1 MIVVL
6 GGIAVVLTL
15 AMFISR
21 QAMLGFACVIFWL
34 LFGAD
39 CIYLSTAPWDIYF
52 TTGFGAMLGMTIVC
66 GMGAFGLREK
76 KDSGTDEDDYVD
88 EDKHVTVY
96 NGETT
101 AEAKQAESG
110 DLPSDDS
117 MDGKTQPSARTR
129 DLHDRAK
136 KRKTGLF
143 HRKPRWGEFK

>member
-1 MIVVL
+1 MLILL
-6 GGIAVVLTL
+6 GGVATVLTL

-39 CIYLSTAPWDIYF
+39 CIVLSVYTWDIYF
-52 TTGFGAMLGMTIVC
+52 TTGFGAMLGMTVVC

-76 KDSGTDEDDYVD
+76 KDSGTDEDDWVD
-88 EDKHVTVY
+88 EDKRVTVY
-96 NGETT
+96 HGETT
-101 AEAKQAESG
+101 AGAKQAESD
-110 DLPSDDS
+110 DLPPDDS
-117 MDGKTQPSARTR
+117 MDGKSQPSARTKE
-129 DLHDRAK
+129 LHNRAK